1 MVLNLGYNQNNLRG
15 FKNYQCW
22 DLTIKPEWG
31 GLVGGGGRAGIRIF
45 KNVLK
50 DTKAQP
56 ELIITEHARVCVCG
70 RGGGGGEEDGKG
82 RKRTRDKKMAERKS
96 QKN

>member
-31 GLVGGGGRAGIRIF
+31 GWWGAGGRAGIRIF

-50 DTKAQP
+50 DTNVQP
-56 ELIITEHARVCVCG
+56 ELITTEHACARVCGGWGGCG
-70 RGGGGGEEDGKG
+70 GRRGW
-82 RKRTRDKKMAERKS
+82 
-96 QKN
+96 